1 MSKKDEIEDLVHLET
16 FNIYFHDLRE
26 DCQKE
31 LCEIFKTTPEKENW
45 DVFPIT
51 IIQRVVK

>member
-1 MSKKDEIEDLVHLET
+1 MSKKDEIEDLVQLET

-45 DVFPIT
+45 DVFPVT

>member
-31 LCEIFKTTPEKENW
+31 LCEIFKTTPRKRKLGCISSNYYS
-45 DVFPIT
+45 
-51 IIQRVVK
+51 KSS